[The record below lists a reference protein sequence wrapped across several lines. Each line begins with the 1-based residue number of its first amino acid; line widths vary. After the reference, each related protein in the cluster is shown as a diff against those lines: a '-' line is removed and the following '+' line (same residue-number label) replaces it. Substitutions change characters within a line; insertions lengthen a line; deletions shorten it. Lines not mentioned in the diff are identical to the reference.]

1 MRVIDLFSG
10 AGGFTAGAEA
20 AGATVIWAGN
30 HWRLAVDVHE
40 LNHPNTDHV
49 RQDLHQADWSQVP
62 EMDLVVASPACQ
74 AHSTAATRGGVSGR
88 RGTAPRHDALRS
100 TAWAVVSCVEVHRP
114 PFVVVEN
121 VLDFRNWELYDVWR
135 AALAKLGYALQE
147 HVVNAA
153 DLGVPQER
161 VRLFIVAARGDSPFV
176 LGLKKRPHVGFE
188 TCIDMDATSWE
199 PVSRKPAPVKER
211 VAKGRSN
218 FPEGMFV
225 TQHVTG
231 HPGRS
236 IGRPIAT
243 ITTKHQLGLVR
254 PGRRGDEMRML
265 NVNEYR
271 RAMGFP
277 EGYWLPPTTCDSVK
291 LLGNAVCPP
300 VAKAIVSEIMRRA

>member
-1 MRVIDLFSG
+1 MFAG
-10 AGGFTAGAEA
+10 GGGFTAGAEA
-20 AGATVIWAGN
+20 AGVSVIWAGN
-30 HWRLAVDVHE
+30 HWRLAVDVHQ
-40 LNHPNTDHV
+40 LNHPDTHHV
-49 RQDLHQADWSQVP
+49 CQDLHQADWTQVP
-62 EMDLVVASPACQ
+62 EMDLVLASPACQ
-74 AHSTAATRGGVSGR
+74 AHSTAATRGGSGR

-114 PFVVVEN
+114 QFVVVEN
-121 VLDFRNWELYDVWR
+121 VLDFRNWELYEVWR
-135 AALAKLGYALQE
+135 SALVKLGYSLQD

-161 VRLFIVAARGDSPFV
+161 VRLFVVATRGKKPLV
-176 LGLKKRPHVGFE
+176 LKLPKLSHVGFK
-188 TCIDMDATSWE
+188 TCIDRYATGWE
-199 PVSRKPAPVKER
+199 LVSRKPAPVKER

-218 FPEGMFV
+218 FREGMFV

-236 IGRPIAT
+236 IDRPIAT

-254 PGRRGDEMRML
+254 AGDHGDEMRML

-277 EGYWLPPTTCDSVK
+277 ERYWLPPTTCDSVK

-300 VAKAIVSEIMRRA
+300 VAKAIVGEIMRRA